1 MSHSY
6 ELRASHTHP
15 YPKGYCLLSSP
26 WLENNW
32 VLWYQQK
39 RENPQKSCYHDWPR
53 FLEAASPAQ
62 PFGRQI
68 IKIGRSETISHH
80 HYYQLKRLLLK
91 PTMRFKKSLFCED
104 ISSAVFFRRFATN
117 WRQEKSTRPWF
128 IRHAKEPKN
137 HLHTSSWDFV
147 VFLYICH
154 CCSKIQFA
162 TPISIFWNVL
172 HESGIGVDDTK
183 RW

>member
-1 MSHSY
+1 MAFTILKNPASHSH

-80 HYYQLKRLLLK
+80 HYYQLKRLLK
-91 PTMRFKKSLFCED
+91 PTMRFKKVYSVKTYLQQSSLGDSQRIED
-104 ISSAVFFRRFATN
+104 RKSRLDLGSLGTQKSRRTTCTPPVEISWSSSTYVIAVAKSNSPHQFQFSEMYYTN
-117 WRQEKSTRPWF
+117 QE
-128 IRHAKEPKN
+128 
-137 HLHTSSWDFV
+137 
-147 VFLYICH
+147 
-154 CCSKIQFA
+154 
-162 TPISIFWNVL
+162 
-172 HESGIGVDDTK
+172 
-183 RW
+183 